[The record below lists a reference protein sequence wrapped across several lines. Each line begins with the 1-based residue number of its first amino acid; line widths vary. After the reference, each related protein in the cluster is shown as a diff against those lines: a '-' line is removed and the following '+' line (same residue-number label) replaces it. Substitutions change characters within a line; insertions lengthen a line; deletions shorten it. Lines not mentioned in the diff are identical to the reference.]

1 MKQISLKTL
10 AICKSFYFLKTMH
23 KKEVDYIIVG
33 LGLAGL
39 AFSRILHKHK
49 KSFII
54 FEDNSQNASLV
65 ASGMYNPVVLKRF
78 TPVWKA
84 EKQLEKAIPFYTD
97 LEALFN
103 QKYNYSVNIYRV
115 FKSIEEQNNWAVA
128 CDKPL
133 LSGYMNPK
141 ITNKKHDGILSD
153 YGFGKLKNTGRID
166 TKLLLKDYKD
176 YLRKQSLIKKERF
189 HYSSLKIKTNKLE
202 YKNITASKIIFC
214 EGFGIQQ
221 NPFFNYLPMNEA
233 KGELLTIYAPKLN
246 IDFMIKSSVFVLPI
260 GNHHYKVGAT
270 FNWKDKTLNPSEEG
284 KQELADKLS
293 KVINVP
299 YEIVAQSAGIRP
311 TVRDRRPLIGRH
323 PNHKNMAI
331 LNGLGT
337 RGVMIAPWAAKQLFN
352 YLEQEKELD
361 KEITIARYQKLFSS

>member
-1 MKQISLKTL
+1 MKQIK
-10 AICKSFYFLKTMH
+10 
-23 KKEVDYIIVG
+23 VDYIIVG

-39 AFSRILHKHK
+39 AFSRILQKQK

-84 EKQLEKAIPFYTD
+84 ANQIKEAIPFYTD
-97 LEALFN
+97 LETLLN

-115 FKSIEEQNNWAVA
+115 FKSIEEQNNWTVA

-133 LSGYMNPK
+133 LSGYMIPK
-141 ITNKKHDGILSD
+141 ITNKKFEGILSD

-166 TKLLLKDYKD
+166 TKLLLKNYKY
-176 YLRKQSLIKKERF
+176 YLRKQNLIKKERF
-189 HYSSLKIKTNKLE
+189 DYTSLKIKSNKLE
-202 YKNITASKIIFC
+202 YKNITACKIIFC

-233 KGELLTIYAPKLN
+233 KGEMLTIYAPKLN

-260 GNHHYKVGAT
+260 GNHYYRVGAT
-270 FNWKDKTLNPSEEG
+270 FNWKDKTQKPSEKG
-284 KQELADKLS
+284 KQELIDKLS
-293 KVINVP
+293 KVINVS
-299 YEIVAQSAGIRP
+299 YEIVAQSSGIRP
-311 TVRDRRPLIGRH
+311 TVRDRRPLVGKH
-323 PNHKNMAI
+323 PKYKNLAI

-337 RGVMIAPWAAKQLFN
+337 RGVMIAPWVAKKLFY
-352 YLEQEKELD
+352 YLEDEKELD
-361 KEITIARYQKLFSS
+361 REVDINRYQKLFSS